1 MGAWAFDELY
11 GSSGT
16 EVSAVPGMTA
26 APGHRARE
34 LALSEAQL
42 QLPAGVLRHVRRSL
56 SHWLDGVLEA
66 NALSRPVA
74 LPAPVAQGL
83 AQALQAASH
92 GSSLLPGLADALQ
105 QAQALQ
111 RMSTGATPPRTLVR
125 EGLGLLMRLA
135 DLESDWAAQQA
146 WLDPLTGLPGRRALL
161 QRLQSELSRLRRQGD
176 DCCVALIDLDR
187 FKPVNDQFGH
197 LVGDRYLAAF
207 AGALSS
213 SLRSYDAAFRYGGD
227 EFVLCLPQ
235 ASEQEARG
243 VVERLRRGLAAKPLV
258 KAEGRELYAA
268 FSAGVA
274 ALDAHKSLG
283 QVLGEADSRLYAA
296 KRAGGLQPVGVA

>member
-1 MGAWAFDELY
+1 MGAWAFDEIQ
-11 GSSGT
+11 GGNRASMAAAADRVAADSRP
-16 EVSAVPGMTA
+16 PGCA
-26 APGHRARE
+26 DDGAD
-34 LALSEAQL
+34 L

-56 SHWLDGVLEA
+56 SHWLEGVLEA
-66 NALSRPVA
+66 NPMARPAL
-74 LPAPVAQGL
+74 LPGQVEQWL

-92 GSSLLPGLADALQ
+92 GSSLQPGLADALQ
-105 QAQALQ
+105 QAHALQ
-111 RMSTGATPPRTLVR
+111 RMSAGATPSRTLVR
-125 EGLGLLMRLA
+125 EGLGLLMRVS

-176 DCCVALIDLDR
+176 HCCVALLDLDQ

-207 AGALSS
+207 AGALSAR
-213 SLRSYDAAFRYGGD
+213 LRSYDAAFRYGGD

-243 VVERLRRGLAAKPLV
+243 VIERLRRDIGEKPLV
-258 KAEGRELYAA
+258 NTQGRDLFAA

-274 ALDAHKSLG
+274 ALDPHKSLG
-283 QVLGEADSRLYAA
+283 QILGEADSRLYAA
-296 KRAGGLQPVGVA
+296 KRAGAHRPVGLA